1 MTLGGE
7 CPGIRYLCKVLDGQV
22 FWNQAYMFWYKF
34 VRYLCKVSDGQV
46 SDILCKVL
54 DGEVFWY
61 QACLGTNLSPLIPE
75 HRNKLGVNG
84 GAVGANDSSNS

>member
-34 VRYLCKVSDGQV
+34 VRFLCKVSDG
-46 SDILCKVL
+46 
-54 DGEVFWY
+54 EVFWH
-61 QACLGTNLSPLIPE
+61 QACFGTNLSPLIPE

-84 GAVGANDSSNS
+84 GAGGANDSSNS